1 MKAPAANGPK
11 TVRVFKNQP
20 RTLDFSQA
28 ESMESIQVSKADTA
42 LSYVDGR
49 YSLKKSLTFPN
60 NTTLSIKKYR
70 KNPCNRNFSPLKEI
84 RMIIHIL
91 IAKEGCLV

>member
-1 MKAPAANGPK
+1 MLTFFSFLSQVVKVHSLKVKGPAANGPK

-49 YSLKKSLTFPN
+49 YSSKKSLSFPN
-60 NTTLSIKKYR
+60 NTTLSIKKYE
-70 KNPCNRNFSPLKEI
+70 KSL
-84 RMIIHIL
+84 
-91 IAKEGCLV
+91 